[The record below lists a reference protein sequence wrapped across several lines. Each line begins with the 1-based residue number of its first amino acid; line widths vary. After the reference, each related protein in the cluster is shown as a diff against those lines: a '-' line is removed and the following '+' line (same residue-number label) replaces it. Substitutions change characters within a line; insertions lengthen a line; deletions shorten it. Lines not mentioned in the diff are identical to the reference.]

1 MAIHPTAIIDPS
13 AKIDPTADIGPYAV
27 IGPETVIGPRTRV
40 GAHAVVEHAVLGS
53 DNILHPGCYVGT
65 PPQDL
70 KYAGEKTRLVMG
82 DKNTIRECVTINRGT
97 VQGGGVTTIGSNCLF
112 MACSH
117 IAHDCR
123 VGNNVIVVNAVLLAG
138 HVTLGDYA
146 VLGGVC
152 AIHQHTRI
160 GRFAM
165 LGGASMNGQDV
176 LPFATTQGDRATLR
190 GLNLLGLRRG
200 GFSREVVSAL
210 KEAYKILF
218 LSGLTQVEALAKLKA
233 SDATAEVREW
243 IDFIESAG
251 KRGVMR
257 PAAGATS
264 AEEED
269 RKSVV

>member
-1 MAIHPTAIIDPS
+1 MAIHPTAVVDPS
-13 AKIDPTADIGPYAV
+13 AQIDPTADIGPYAI
-27 IGPETVIGPRTRV
+27 IGPEAVIGARTKV
-40 GAHAVVEHAVLGS
+40 GAHAVVEYAALGA
-53 DNILHPGCYVGT
+53 DNVLHPGCFVGT

-82 DKNTIRECVTINRGT
+82 DKNTVRECVTMNRGT
-97 VQGGGVTTIGSNCLF
+97 AQGGGVTKIGSNCLF

-123 VGNNVIVVNAVLLAG
+123 VGNGVIVVNAVLLAG

-160 GRFAM
+160 GRLAM

-176 LPFATTQGDRATLR
+176 LPFTTTQGDRATLR
-190 GLNLLGLRRG
+190 GLNMLGLKRAGVPPEART
-200 GFSREVVSAL
+200 AL
-210 KEAYKILF
+210 KDAYKTLF
-218 LSGLTQVEALAKLKA
+218 MSGLTQVEALAKLKA
-233 SDATAEVREW
+233 ASPGKEVREW

-251 KRGVMR
+251 KRGIMR
-257 PAAGATS
+257 PAAGVTQI
-264 AEEED
+264 EEAA
-269 RKSVV
+269 V